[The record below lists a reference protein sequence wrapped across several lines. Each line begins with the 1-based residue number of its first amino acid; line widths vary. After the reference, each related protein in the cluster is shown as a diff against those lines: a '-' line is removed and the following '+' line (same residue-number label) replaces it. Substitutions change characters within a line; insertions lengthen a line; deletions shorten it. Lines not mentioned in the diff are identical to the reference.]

1 MMPSGSPAG
10 LCQKA
15 FFLAGGERAQSW
27 QATKSEPGVRLHGS
41 SSKAAKESASYTE
54 NNQSGD
60 YHQDGRSAF
69 GLQQFH
75 KEGGNLQNDGDQHKE
90 MSR

>member
-15 FFLAGGERAQSW
+15 FFWR
-27 QATKSEPGVRLHGS
+27 KSEPGVRLHGS
-41 SSKAAKESASYTE
+41 SSEAAKESASYTE